1 MKKLYFTT
9 AFLITAIL
17 FAEKTDDTV
26 FVDGVAAIVG
36 EHVILKSDVAQLVN
50 MAAVQQRLNP
60 ATDMDRLL
68 QLQKDVVRSVV
79 DQKIML
85 EMAALDSIEVDDK
98 EVERS
103 LDQQIETF
111 IQQAGSEER
120 AEEMLGQSL
129 KSFRRE
135 FWLEMKDRLITERYQ
150 QTLITKITVSRQ
162 DVEKF
167 FYTFKD
173 SIPLFPLTVK
183 LRHLLIP
190 IKAGEASVAKTRNE
204 IGKIKERILNG
215 ESFSELASLYSQDPG
230 SKKNGGSLG
239 FVKRGALVPEFES
252 VAFSQEV
259 GIISEIVET
268 QFGFHIIKT
277 EEKRGDKAKVSH
289 ILLTPKITEEDDSKT
304 YRFALSLKD
313 SAATLEEFKR
323 LVGVYSADKQT
334 KEIGGDL
341 GWINPQNAPIPE
353 IAQVIGLLEVG
364 ECSLPVR
371 TEQGYHLFWVNSF
384 KPGGAPDLTVHWV
397 EIETMALNMK
407 KSEWYNSWITAA
419 RNNFYIHINEW

>member
-1 MKKLYFTT
+1 MKKLCLSTILLLS
-9 AFLITAIL
+9 AFL
-17 FAEKTDDTV
+17 FAEKTDGAV
-26 FVDGVAAIVG
+26 YVDGVAAIVG
-36 EHVILKSDVAQLVN
+36 EHIILKSDVAQMVN

-60 ATDMDRLL
+60 ATDMDKLL
-68 QLQKDVVRSVV
+68 QLQKEVVKSVV

-103 LDQQIETF
+103 LDQQIEMF

-135 FWLEMKDRLITERYQ
+135 FWQEMKDRLVTERYQ
-150 QTLITKITVSRQ
+150 QTLINKITVSRQ
-162 DVEKF
+162 EVEKF

-173 SIPLFPLTVK
+173 SLPPFPLTVK
-183 LRHLLIP
+183 LRHLLLP
-190 IKAGEASVAKTRNE
+190 IKAGEASVAKTKNDL
-204 IGKIKERILNG
+204 IKIRQRILNG

-239 FVKRGALVPEFES
+239 FVKRGSLVPAFES

-259 GIISEIVET
+259 GAVSEVVET

-277 EEKRGDKAKVSH
+277 EEKRGDKIKVSH
-289 ILLTPKITEEDDSKT
+289 ILLTPEITDEDDSKT

-313 SAATLEEFKR
+313 SATTLEEFKR
-323 LVGVYSADKQT
+323 LVGIYSADEKT

-353 IAQVIGLLEVG
+353 IAQVINLLEIG

-371 TEQGYHLFWVNSF
+371 TDQGYHLFWISSVR
-384 KPGGAPDLTVHWV
+384 PGGAPDLTVHWT

-407 KSEWYNSWITAA
+407 KAEWYNSWITAA

>member
-1 MKKLYFTT
+1 MKKLYLNTTLLLT
-9 AFLITAIL
+9 AFI
-17 FAEKTDDTV
+17 FAENTADAV

-50 MAAVQQRLNP
+50 MAVVQQRLNP
-60 ATDMDRLL
+60 ATDMDKLL
-68 QLQKDVVRSVV
+68 QLQQEVVRTVV

-103 LDQQIETF
+103 LDQQIEMF
-111 IQQAGSEER
+111 IQRAGNEER

-150 QTLITKITVSRQ
+150 QTLINKITVSRQ
-162 DVEKF
+162 DVEMF

-173 SIPLFPLTVK
+173 SLPLFPLTIK
-183 LRHLLIP
+183 LRHLLIQ
-190 IKAGEASVAKTRNE
+190 IKAGEASLAKTKGDLVE
-204 IGKIKERILNG
+204 IKQRILNG

-239 FVKRGALVPEFES
+239 FVKRGTLVPEFES
-252 VAFSQEV
+252 VAFSQDV

-277 EEKRGDKAKVSH
+277 EEKRGDKVKVSH
-289 ILLTPKITEEDDSKT
+289 ILLIPEITDEDESKT
-304 YRFALSLKD
+304 YRFTLSLKD
-313 SAATLEEFKR
+313 SASTLEEYKR
-323 LVGVYSADKQT
+323 LVGIYSADEQT

-353 IAQVIGLLEVG
+353 IAQVISLLEVG
-364 ECSLPVR
+364 ECSLPVK
-371 TEQGYHLFWVNSF
+371 TDQGYHLFWISSF
-384 KPGGAPDLTVHWV
+384 KPGGVPDLTVHWT

-407 KSEWYNSWITAA
+407 KAKWYNSWITAA